1 MLFDPMILVNE
12 PLAVI
17 ASLAIIIFGKSA
29 IAFALVRLFGHS
41 KRTALTISVSLA
53 QIGEFAFILA
63 GLGISLGL
71 LSGHGRNLVLASAI
85 LSIMLNPLL
94 FTLLDR
100 YLAKTETMEDLILE
114 EAVEEEK
121 QIPVDLCNHVL
132 LVGYGRVG
140 SLLGAKLHAEG
151 SHWWLSKTHGPESK
165 PCGNKVLTRSSA
177 TRPTPMLWRW
187 VAWIVP
193 VGYC

>member
-1 MLFDPMILVNE
+1 M
-12 PLAVI
+12 
-17 ASLAIIIFGKSA
+17 
-29 IAFALVRLFGHS
+29 
-41 KRTALTISVSLA
+41 A

-121 QIPVDLCNHVL
+121 QIPLIYVTMSFWLATAVL
-132 LVGYGRVG
+132 AAY
-140 SLLGAKLHAEG
+140 
-151 SHWWLSKTHGPESK
+151 
-165 PCGNKVLTRSSA
+165 
-177 TRPTPMLWRW
+177 
-187 VAWIVP
+187 
-193 VGYC
+193 